1 MPRPGGA
8 VQGGYARTTE
18 TCVNEPALRLALRE
32 MQQVLA
38 RPGTAVILAAMILGL
53 GFSGPFGTFDSLR
66 FLPRILYWAAVILLT
81 FTSGWVVAR
90 WVMLALMRR
99 GAARVGQWLAASL
112 AVSAVVAAEVGVLN
126 ALMFEQRPFDL
137 PALGDLMLSTVPIAV
152 LVTAALTWGY
162 RRPAPSAAPAPAP
175 GPALPAPPRLL
186 ARLPLDKRG
195 ALIALSVQDHYVEVV
210 TTKGRE
216 LLLMRLSDA
225 IAEADPCAGLQVHRS
240 HWVALDKVRAARRDG
255 ARGVLTMADGRE
267 IPVSRSYLPDAKA
280 AGLF

>member
-1 MPRPGGA
+1 M
-8 VQGGYARTTE
+8 
-18 TCVNEPALRLALRE
+18 NEPALRLALRE

-66 FLPRILYWAAVILLT
+66 LLPRVLYWAAVILLT

-90 WVMLALMRR
+90 WGMLVLQRR
-99 GAARVGQWLAASL
+99 AVARVGQWLAASL
-112 AVSAVVAAEVGVLN
+112 AVSAAVAAEVGVLN
-126 ALMFEQRPFDL
+126 TLMFEQSLLDPHT
-137 PALGDLMLSTVPIAV
+137 LGDLLLSTVPTAV

-162 RRPAPSAAPAPAP
+162 RPAPSAAPSPTPA
-175 GPALPAPPRLL
+175 APPRLL

>member
-1 MPRPGGA
+1 
-8 VQGGYARTTE
+8 
-18 TCVNEPALRLALRE
+18 VNEPALRLALRE

-66 FLPRILYWAAVILLT
+66 LLPRVLYWAAVILLT

-90 WVMLALMRR
+90 WGMLALQRR
-99 GAARVGQWLAASL
+99 GVARVGQWLAASL
-112 AVSAVVAAEVGVLN
+112 AVSVAVTVEVGVLN
-126 ALMFEQRPFDL
+126 ALMFEQSLLDPHT
-137 PALGDLMLSTVPIAV
+137 LGDLLLSTVPTAV

-162 RRPAPSAAPAPAP
+162 RPAPSAAPSPTPA
-175 GPALPAPPRLL
+175 APPRLL

-210 TTKGRE
+210 TTQGRE